1 MANNFKTDVQR
12 EQLRSELAKMSRI
25 LRAEIELLRGQ
36 NFFSEAI
43 FDAENLDMD
52 VIYDAIDCCS
62 NA

>member
-1 MANNFKTDVQR
+1 M
-12 EQLRSELAKMSRI
+12 RSDLTKLSKI
-25 LRAEIELLRGQ
+25 LRAEIELIRGQ
-36 NFFSEAI
+36 SFFSEAI